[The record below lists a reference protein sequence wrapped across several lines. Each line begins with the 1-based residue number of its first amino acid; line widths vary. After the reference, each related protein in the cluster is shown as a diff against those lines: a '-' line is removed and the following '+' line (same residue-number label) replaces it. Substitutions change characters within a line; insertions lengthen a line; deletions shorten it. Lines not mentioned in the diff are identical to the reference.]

1 MKYQFICYPRCTT
14 CQKAEQWL
22 KEHGIAYE
30 VRNIKEQNPT
40 VAELQEWHKSG
51 LPLRKFFNTS
61 GQLSAPGAKGQT
73 TGDVRGGTARCW
85 LPTACWSSVR
95 SYLPL
100 TGFWWGL
107 RDADWANVLDKHR
120 KI

>member
-40 VAELQEWHKSG
+40 VAELQEWHKKWPTATQILQHQRAIVQG
-51 LPLRKFFNTS
+51 
-61 GQLSAPGAKGQT
+61 PGAKGQT
-73 TGDVRGGTARCW
+73 TGDVRGGTAQAAGFRRHVGQASD
-85 LPTACWSSVR
+85 PTC
-95 SYLPL
+95 P
-100 TGFWWGL
+100 
-107 RDADWANVLDKHR
+107 
-120 KI
+120 